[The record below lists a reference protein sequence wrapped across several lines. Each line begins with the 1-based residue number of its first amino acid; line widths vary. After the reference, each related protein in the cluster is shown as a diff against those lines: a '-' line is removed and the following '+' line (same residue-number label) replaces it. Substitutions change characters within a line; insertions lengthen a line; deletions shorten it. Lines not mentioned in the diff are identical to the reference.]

1 MRVLLSIREPMR
13 DSEERLTM
21 NVSRTRLKTD
31 RTRPA
36 PSLSHAIALLLAICL
51 VAMAAAA
58 QTGNGEKG
66 VINFLEPKL
75 ADPVLQHSK
84 EIYVLNGCAYC
95 HGVDLRVRN
104 GEAADLM
111 HSALVGADVDGN
123 LLIPL
128 LRTGIPQTP
137 KLSPMPQFSDLSDRE
152 LADIVRW
159 IHYARQDGRYKELTS
174 AVWNINGDAA
184 AGKTYFDQKCSSC
197 HSKQGDLSNAA
208 TKYAGTLNLQIL
220 RPDALQSPPS
230 WRTDDLNNAKLISDR
245 KQHQKLLENYS
256 VTDIINVLAYLQR

>member
-1 MRVLLSIREPMR
+1 MRGSLLTTDRRENAPKPSAQFAQHIIHVAVLLVG
-13 DSEERLTM
+13 L
-21 NVSRTRLKTD
+21 L
-31 RTRPA
+31 
-36 PSLSHAIALLLAICL
+36 LFAIAAP
-51 VAMAAAA
+51 A

-75 ADPVLQHSK
+75 SDPVLQHSK

-95 HGVDLRVRN
+95 HGVDLKVRN

-123 LLIPL
+123 LLAPL
-128 LRTGIPQTP
+128 LRSGIPQTP

-152 LADIVRW
+152 IADIVRW
-159 IHYARQDGRYKELTS
+159 IHYARQDGRYKELTAMADS
-174 AVWNINGDAA
+174 APGDPAS
-184 AGKTYFDQKCSSC
+184 GKAYFDQKCSSC

-208 TKYAGTLNLQIL
+208 GKYSGAALKLQVL
-220 RPDALQSPPS
+220 RPDALQSAPS
-230 WRTDDLNNAKLISDR
+230 WRVDVLNNTQLATAR

-256 VTDIINVLAYLQR
+256 ASDVANVMAYLQQK